1 MADFVAFAIPNRY
14 IGASTDTKPTGVGIG
29 SVCYEYD
36 TGKEYIT
43 YDGTNWV
50 QYAATTYVGS
60 LLPLADDTYYLG
72 SATAGWVGLHL
83 PDTLIIDDT
92 GVVKFRNNANTAD
105 VNISAGDLTL
115 SGGVT
120 ALTFS
125 NAATIVAASG
135 LTMPAF
141 TASDDVSFASGK
153 GITFDSYDYKLSDS
167 GLYAG
172 DGSSAWDSR
181 LKRDAAGRWEL
192 RNNAD
197 DAYIDLALSDLHV
210 YGQLFGKEG
219 YLRVGDAGTT
229 AHGLASEDDLM
240 VTGKLE
246 VSGDAFFDSDV
257 TMSTLVIAAESDVT
271 ISSGVIAV
279 SKTLHSVIVEGG
291 VGSGADD
298 LSSATGGTEGQLLIL
313 KPAAAYGA
321 KSKAI
326 GEEAL
331 PHGLYFKPD
340 GTKVYV
346 TGYNTN
352 TVYQYT
358 LSTPWDV
365 STATYDSK
373 SKDVSSQD
381 DEVRGLHFKS
391 DGTKMY
397 VLGAQNNN
405 MYQYTLSTPWDV
417 STATYD
423 SKLKDV
429 SSEDIY
435 PRGCTFAADGSKMY
449 IYGESHK
456 SVQQYTLS
464 TPWDV
469 STATYD
475 NKSKDCSS
483 EDALGRNLSFKP
495 DGSKMYLAGTANDTV
510 YQYTL
515 STPWDV
521 STATYDNVS
530 KDISSEEASI
540 TDVVLRS
547 DGARMYII
555 GFDSDTIYQ
564 YTLTTPWDV
573 STATRTADT
582 VTVVNGYGDGAF
594 ILNGGADFVMDS
606 VDDRIVL
613 LHNGIEWVEIARSS
627 GG

>member
-14 IGASTDTKPTGVGIG
+14 IGSSTDIKPTGVGIG

-83 PDTLIIDDT
+83 PDTLITDDT

-115 SGGVT
+115 SGGAT

-172 DGSSAWDSR
+172 DGSSVWDSR

-197 DAYIDLALSDLHV
+197 DAYIDLALSALHV

-246 VSGDAFFDSDV
+246 VSGDSFFDSDV
-257 TMSTLVIAAESDVT
+257 TMGTLVVEDDSGVVTLVDFGVTDTPSAGTEQSYAFKIDGIELFKVYAEADGSGGIQNERLEAHVPLSVTAESDVT
-271 ISSGVIAV
+271 ISSGAIAV

-291 VGSGADD
+291 TGSGADN
-298 LSSATGGTEGQLLIL
+298 LSSATGGVEGQLLIL
-313 KPAAAYGA
+313 KP
-321 KSKAI
+321 
-326 GEEAL
+326 
-331 PHGLYFKPD
+331 
-340 GTKVYV
+340 
-346 TGYNTN
+346 NT
-352 TVYQYT
+352 
-358 LSTPWDV
+358 S
-365 STATYDSK
+365 
-373 SKDVSSQD
+373 
-381 DEVRGLHFKS
+381 G
-391 DGTKMY
+391 
-397 VLGAQNNN
+397 
-405 MYQYTLSTPWDV
+405 
-417 STATYD
+417 
-423 SKLKDV
+423 
-429 SSEDIY
+429 
-435 PRGCTFAADGSKMY
+435 
-449 IYGESHK
+449 
-456 SVQQYTLS
+456 
-464 TPWDV
+464 
-469 STATYD
+469 
-475 NKSKDCSS
+475 
-483 EDALGRNLSFKP
+483 
-495 DGSKMYLAGTANDTV
+495 AND
-510 YQYTL
+510 Q
-515 STPWDV
+515 
-521 STATYDNVS
+521 
-530 KDISSEEASI
+530 
-540 TDVVLRS
+540 
-547 DGARMYII
+547 
-555 GFDSDTIYQ
+555 
-564 YTLTTPWDV
+564 
-573 STATRTADT
+573 
-582 VTVVNGYGDGAF
+582 VTVKNGTGSGAF
-594 ILNGGADFVMDS
+594 ILAGGADFVMDS
-606 VDDRIVL
+606 VNDRIML
-613 LHNGIEWVEIARSS
+613 IHNGTEWVEIARSS